1 MDNNSAA
8 LTQSVLRLISKVEQ
22 LSKDLT
28 SIERRLRLAEKVKG
42 AVIAGGG
49 GSGEGTQ
56 GPEGPAGPAGP
67 QGPEGPAGADGADG
81 ATGATGPQGPAGP
94 QGPEGPPG
102 QTLPEG
108 FAIVTG
114 AESYGTGNPLLEND
128 LIAIRA
134 KVNEIIAAL
143 TP

>member
-1 MDNNSAA
+1 MIDNGAA
-8 LTQSVLRLISKVEQ
+8 LTQSVLRLMAKVEQ
-22 LSKDLT
+22 LSAELKV
-28 SIERRLRLAEKVKG
+28 IEKRLRLAEKVKG

-56 GPEGPAGPAGP
+56 GPQGPQGPAGPAGP
-67 QGPEGPAGADGADG
+67 QGPEGPAGADGATG

-94 QGPEGPPG
+94 EGPAG

-108 FAIVTG
+108 FEIVDG

-134 KVNEIIAAL
+134 KVNQIIAAL
-143 TP
+143 AP